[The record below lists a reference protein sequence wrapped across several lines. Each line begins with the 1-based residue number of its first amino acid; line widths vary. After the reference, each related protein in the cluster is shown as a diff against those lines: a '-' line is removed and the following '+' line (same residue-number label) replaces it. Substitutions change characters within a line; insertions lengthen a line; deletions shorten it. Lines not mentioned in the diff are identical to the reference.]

1 MVWPSSCRAWAELC
15 LLQGVRTLVASNE
28 QPSDAQVEEGRAF
41 NETWT
46 WWPDD
51 VPQRSM
57 CALLQILKDN

>member
-1 MVWPSSCRAWAELC
+1 M
-15 LLQGVRTLVASNE
+15 QGVRTLIASNE
-28 QPSDAQVEEGRAF
+28 QPSIGQVEEGRGF

-57 CALLQILKDN
+57 

>member
-1 MVWPSSCRAWAELC
+1 MQAFKPVRNQQTHKRHAV
-15 LLQGVRTLVASNE
+15 QGVRTLVASNE
-28 QPSDAQVEEGRAF
+28 QPSEQQVEEGRNF

-57 CALLQILKDN
+57 